1 MLLRELEPQRFC
13 LKFESGEVFSCIED
27 TAKMHTSSL
36 PLEKRLLS
44 GLSARHSKNEGMS
57 RTWLWFHYPQSVS
70 ASAWATVLFK
80 TNCFLLAGCSPRGN
94 IHQPGRSD
102 SRNAPASHLIQ
113 SSSGKTCE
121 RAVTAILNWAN
132 AASLE
137 RSPCAPCLGLAF
149 VVQLTWKKNL
159 SEPLSPRVFKLHH
172 YKES

>member
-70 ASAWATVLFK
+70 ASAWATVLFE

-102 SRNAPASHLIQ
+102 SRSAPASHLIQ
-113 SSSGKTCE
+113 SSSGMTCE
-121 RAVTAILNWAN
+121 RAVTAILKLSKCCLPGVFPLRPLPGFGFCCAAN
-132 AASLE
+132 
-137 RSPCAPCLGLAF
+137 
-149 VVQLTWKKNL
+149 VKKTL